1 MEKLNGLTE
10 LQIVKLYTKTN
21 DRKYLDFVDNRI
33 KELHDN
39 NIDPTTLSN
48 EQLTLLCQKY
58 DNDIY
63 WHTLYD
69 KTKNSIHYC
78 IHKYANEFY
87 KAEYSISD
95 NKEDTDLFA
104 LIRLGW
110 YKAVRT
116 YDITRGGAGFVAYAS
131 TIMFQ
136 HYIKLTRQINQKHN
150 GLSVNTIYIESVH
163 SNATN
168 ETANATTK
176 SKMVDAVYTDNDTD
190 DMASYEAQEYM
201 KQKLQL
207 LKKHDQTIYDVVV
220 MHYFK
225 NMTQSQ
231 IAQSFNRNK
240 TWVARQLKRGKQF
253 LRSRITDDEYLQV
266 MKDLNKK

>member
-1 MEKLNGLTE
+1 MEKLNSLTE
-10 LQIVKLYTKTN
+10 LQIVKLYNKTN
-21 DRKYLDFVDNRI
+21 DSKYLDFVDNRI
-33 KELHDN
+33 KQLHEN
-39 NIDPTTLSN
+39 NVDPNKLSN

-58 DNDIY
+58 GNDIY
-63 WHTLYD
+63 WNTLYD

-87 KAEYSISD
+87 KLEYSMSD

-110 YKAVRT
+110 FKAVNT
-116 YDITRGGAGFVAYAS
+116 YNIVKGNAGFVAYAS
-131 TIMFQ
+131 TLMYQ

-150 GLSVNTIYIESVH
+150 GISVNTIYIESVH
-163 SNATN
+163 SNSVN
-168 ETANATTK
+168 EAANATTK
-176 SKMVDAVYTDNDTD
+176 SKMIDAVYTDNDTD

-201 KQKLQL
+201 QQKLKL
-207 LKKHDQTIYDVVV
+207 LKKYDNTIYEVVI

-231 IAQSFNRNK
+231 IAMAFNRNK

-266 MKDLNKK
+266 MRDLNKK